1 MYDNTII
8 TQSITMNKAII
19 LNSEE
24 ATLLD
29 FALRKYWGQVKREL
43 GGSGAGHPTLR
54 VVETLLN
61 KARNPESHL
70 PSGLYEVTGGE
81 IKHLPNHRA
90 ISVRPTRLVCDNKLE
105 HMK

>member
-1 MYDNTII
+1 MK
-8 TQSITMNKAII
+8 KAII

-54 VVETLLN
+54 VVETLIN

-70 PSGLYEVTGGE
+70 PSGLYEVTDGE
-81 IKHLPNHRA
+81 IKHLPDHRA
-90 ISVRPTRLVCDNKLE
+90 ISVRPTRLWCDNKLE

>member
-1 MYDNTII
+1 MK
-8 TQSITMNKAII
+8 KAII

-54 VVETLLN
+54 DVETLLN
-61 KARNPESHL
+61 KARNPEAHL
-70 PSGLYEVTGGE
+70 PSGLYEVTSGE
-81 IKHLPNHRA
+81 IKHLPDHRA
-90 ISVRPTRLVCDNKLE
+90 ISVRPTRLWCDNKLE